1 MGIIQK
7 AAEFIKKGQVKII
20 GQDLNKIIVQVN
32 DKIVI
37 WTRKPGRLLD
47 SCSCENH
54 AKFCN
59 ENPRCAHKIAV
70 SCFLVMKGLKW
81 E

>member
-1 MGIIQK
+1 MKIIQK

-20 GQDLNKIIVQVN
+20 GQDL
-32 DKIVI
+32 DKIVIQVKDKVVI

-54 AKFCN
+54 SKFCI
-59 ENPRCAHKIAV
+59 ENPRCSHKIAV
-70 SCFLVMKGLKW
+70 STYLCMKGVKW
-81 E
+81 